1 VFFFSVAMASTLRS
15 AVDASP
21 RAAWILLAVSFRH
34 LIFVWDELYN
44 VVDFAIKHPAY
55 LFHRLQRDIA
65 VVSETRG
72 YVRAVTSL
80 LLKLS
85 S

>member
-1 VFFFSVAMASTLRS
+1 MH
-15 AVDASP
+15 
-21 RAAWILLAVSFRH
+21 LL
-34 LIFVWDELYN
+34 FVRDELHN
-44 VVDFAIKHPAY
+44 VVDLAVKHPAY
-55 LFHRLQRDIA
+55 LFHRLQRNIA

-85 S
+85 SRNVTVNKHMK